1 MFVENDLYIRYMAE
15 NTFETLSELR
25 KGLNK

>member
-1 MFVENDLYIRYMAE
+1 MFEENDLYIRYIVK